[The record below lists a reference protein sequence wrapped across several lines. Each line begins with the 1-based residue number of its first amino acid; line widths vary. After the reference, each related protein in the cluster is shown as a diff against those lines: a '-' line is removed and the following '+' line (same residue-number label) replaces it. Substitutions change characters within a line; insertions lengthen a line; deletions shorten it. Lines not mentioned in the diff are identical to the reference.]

1 MGVAVL
7 KREVNTSFTE
17 EVTFEQRVERIQGDT
32 YGGIKGRALQVQN
45 TANMKALQ

>member
-7 KREVNTSFTE
+7 KGELKTRFTE
-17 EVTFEQRVERIQGDT
+17 EVTFEQRVGRIQGDT
-32 YGGIKGRALQVQN
+32 YGGIKGGALQVQN